1 MVKTTTVQICWMV
14 KTTSLQI
21 FFDGY
26 VLTKNVDDKVHSFCK
41 QCLHKY
47 LVFLNMSAL
56 GSLERFGEAG
66 VPCFLTGCLIVKRVI
81 LNGSEG

>member
-1 MVKTTTVQICWMV
+1 MV

-66 VPCFLTGCLIVKRVI
+66 VPCFLKWPFFIETSLD
-81 LNGSEG
+81 GSGKNRKT